1 MKSFQL
7 EIVTPDG
14 QFFKGPAEAVS
25 VRTVNGEVGILAD
38 HTDYLNALGM
48 GEARITVGGEVRRGA
63 CIGGMISV
71 VQGKVTIVA
80 TTFEWS
86 DQIALDRAREAER
99 QARETLATQRLDRV
113 EQELAEAKL
122 KRALVRQ
129 SVAR

>member
-25 VRTVNGEVGILAD
+25 VRTANGEVGILAD

-48 GEARITVGGEVRRGA
+48 GEARITVGGEVHRAA

-71 VQGKVTIVA
+71 VKGKVTIVA

-86 DQIALDRAREAER
+86 DDIDVARAKEAERRAREA
-99 QARETLATQRLDRV
+99 LATQRLDRV
-113 EQELAEAKL
+113 EQQLAEAKL

>member
-1 MKSFQL
+1 MKSFHL

-14 QFFKGPAEAVS
+14 QFFSGEAEYVV
-25 VRTVNGEVGILAD
+25 VRTASGEVGILAD

-48 GEARITVGGEVRRGA
+48 GEARITVNGEVRRAA
-63 CIGGMISV
+63 CIGGMVSV
-71 VQGKVTIVA
+71 TGGRVTIVA

-86 DQIALDRAREAER
+86 DDIDLERAKLAEERAREALKSEK
-99 QARETLATQRLDRV
+99 LDRV
-113 EQELAEAKL
+113 EQQLAEAKL